1 MNKAIPLSR
10 YIVFFTLAVGICA
23 ADLATKSL
31 AFARLGMPGPDRKIW
46 WLWKGV
52 FGFQTSLN
60 EGGLFGVG
68 QGFTFAFAAI
78 SIVAAVGIVVWLFPV
93 GAARDWL
100 LTIALGLVTAGIL
113 GNLYDRLGLPGL
125 KWPVGY
131 LGHIPGDPVYAV
143 RDFILM
149 IEIGRWHWP
158 NYNLADCSLVC
169 GAALLV
175 WHALFA
181 KGEGGMGK
189 DEG

>member
-31 AFARLGMPGPDRKIW
+31 AFARLGMPGPDSKIW

-52 FGFQTSLN
+52 FGFQTGLN
-60 EGGLFGVG
+60 EGGLFGFG
-68 QGFTFAFAAI
+68 QGFALLLAAI

-93 GAARDWL
+93 GAAKDLL

-131 LGHIPGDPVYAV
+131 PGQQPGDTVYAV

-149 IEIGRWHWP
+149 IEIGHWHWP
-158 NYNLADCSLVC
+158 NYNIADSSLVC
-169 GAALLV
+169 GAVLLV
-175 WHALFA
+175 WHALFT
-181 KGEGGMGK
+181 KEEEGKMV
-189 DEG
+189 DVD